1 MFPSMKR
8 NIKAYLVLFFY
19 VVFIIASMIGV
30 VPFASINHN
39 QGSSSDELILQET
52 SNDSLTTYTYVN
64 TSNVITEAIDKGYAI
79 KELIKNEN
87 NQVIKE
93 TYYDANHQPVK
104 LYNSY
109 YGLSYEYKE
118 DQNLMHYLDADGNIM
133 ALNTG
138 CATVIRNLDENGR
151 NVLEEYYDLNM
162 QPIKCYGYYGIA
174 REYDSDSY
182 CTSMTYV
189 NQKHKPMNCSQ
200 GYASKIYK
208 RDNEGTITG
217 EFYYDAH
224 GNPTKSSLGEYGQ
237 LYVRDNQFRVI
248 QITYVDQEGNP
259 CNNHYGYSIL
269 KRTYYKDG
277 TICTDMYYDANNK
290 PVSLK
295 KGQYGIQRYN
305 DCSLY
310 LDKNGNIQYSIDN
323 MLNGYPIMVIVCGCI
338 VSILLLIL
346 PYKMS
351 IALSVLYVFFIIY
364 ETLMFRESGDARSN
378 LILFSYASTFFQN
391 RMIRVEVINNI
402 WLFIP
407 FGVGMYRIFQR
418 KSIFALAFIF
428 SILIEITQ
436 YITGLGVAEFNDVF
450 ENKMG
455 GMIGI
460 ELASILISQI
470 KK

>member
-1 MFPSMKR
+1 MFLSMKR
-8 NIKAYLVLFFY
+8 NIKTYLVLFFY
-19 VVFIIASMIGV
+19 IVFIIASMIGV
-30 VPFASINHN
+30 IPFASINHN
-39 QGSSSDELILQET
+39 QGSTSDELSLQEVN
-52 SNDSLTTYTYVN
+52 NDSITTYTYFN
-64 TSNVITEAIDKGYAI
+64 ASNVITEAIDKGYAI

-151 NVLEEYYDLNM
+151 NVLEEYYDLSM
-162 QPIKCYGYYGIA
+162 QPVKCYGYYGIA
-174 REYDSDSY
+174 REYDSAGY

-189 NQKHKPMNCSQ
+189 NQSHKAMNCSQ
-200 GYASKIYK
+200 GYASKIYI
-208 RDNEGTITG
+208 RDSEGTIIG
-217 EFYYDAH
+217 EFYYDVH
-224 GNPTKSSLGEYGQ
+224 GNPAKSSLGEYGQ
-237 LYVRDNQFRVI
+237 LYERDDRFRVI
-248 QITYVDQEGNP
+248 QITYVDQHGNP
-259 CNNHYGYSIL
+259 FLNKYGYSIL

-277 TICTDMYYDANNK
+277 TICTEMYYDANEK
-290 PVSLK
+290 PVALK
-295 KGQYGIQRYN
+295 KGQYGIKTYN
-305 DCSLY
+305 DCTLY

-346 PYKMS
+346 PYKLS
-351 IALSVLYVFFIIY
+351 IALTILYVFFILY

-378 LILFSYASTFFQN
+378 LVLFSYADTFFQN
-391 RMIRVEVINNI
+391 RMIRVEVINNV

-407 FGVGMYRIFQR
+407 FGVGMYRIYQK
-418 KSIFALAFIF
+418 KSIFLAALLF
-428 SILIEITQ
+428 SILIEATQ
-436 YITGLGVAEFNDVF
+436 YVTGLGVAEFNDVF
-450 ENKMG
+450 ENTLG
-455 GMIGI
+455 GIIGI
-460 ELASILISQI
+460 FIALIIMQQI

>member
-1 MFPSMKR
+1 
-8 NIKAYLVLFFY
+8 
-19 VVFIIASMIGV
+19 MIGV
-30 VPFASINHN
+30 IPFASKNHN
-39 QGSSSDELILQET
+39 QGSTSDELTLQKT
-52 SNDSLTTYTYVN
+52 NNDSLTTYTYVN

-79 KELIKNEN
+79 KEQIKNEN

-118 DQNLMHYLDADGNIM
+118 HQTLMHYLDADGNIM

-138 CATVIRNLDENGR
+138 CATVVSNLDENGR

-162 QPIKCYGYYGIA
+162 QPVKCYGYYGIT
-174 REYDSDSY
+174 REYDSAGY

-189 NQKHKPMNCSQ
+189 NQNHKPMNCSQ
-200 GYASKIYK
+200 GYATKIYK
-208 RDNEGTITG
+208 RESEGTITG
-217 EFYYDAH
+217 EFYYDVH
-224 GNPTKSSLGEYGQ
+224 GNPAKSSLGEYGQ
-237 LYVRDNQFRVI
+237 LYVRDDQFRVI
-248 QITYVDQEGNP
+248 QITYVDQYGNP
-259 CNNHYGYSIL
+259 CLNKYGYSIL

-277 TICTDMYYDANNK
+277 TICTEMYYDANEK
-290 PVSLK
+290 PVALK
-295 KGQYGIQRYN
+295 KRQYGIKTYN
-305 DCSLY
+305 DCTLY

-351 IALSVLYVFFIIY
+351 ITLTILYVFFILY

-378 LILFSYASTFFQN
+378 LILFSYASTFFHS
-391 RMIRVEVINNI
+391 RTIRVEVINNI

-407 FGVGMYRIFQR
+407 FGVGMYRIDQR
-418 KSIFALAFIF
+418 KSIFALAFLF
-428 SILIEITQ
+428 SILIETTQ
-436 YITGLGVAEFNDVF
+436 YITGLGVAELNDVF
-450 ENKMG
+450 ENTMG

-460 ELASILISQI
+460 VLASILISQI

>member
-1 MFPSMKR
+1 
-8 NIKAYLVLFFY
+8 
-19 VVFIIASMIGV
+19 MIGV
-30 VPFASINHN
+30 IPFDLKNHN
-39 QGSSSDELILQET
+39 QGSTSDELILQET

-79 KELIKNEN
+79 KELIKNNN

-93 TYYDANHQPVK
+93 TYYDANHHPVK

-118 DQNLMHYLDADGNIM
+118 HQNIMHYLDADGNIM
-133 ALNTG
+133 ALSTG

-174 REYDSDSY
+174 REYDSAGY
-182 CTSMTYV
+182 CTSITYV
-189 NQKHKPMNCSQ
+189 NQNHKPINCSQ
-200 GYASKIYK
+200 GYATKIYK
-208 RDNEGTITG
+208 RDNEGTING
-217 EFYYDAH
+217 EFYYDAA
-224 GNPTKSSLGEYGQ
+224 GNPAMDSLGEYGQ
-237 LYVRDNQFRVI
+237 LYVRDDQFRVI
-248 QITYVDQEGNP
+248 QITYVDQHGNP
-259 CNNHYGYSIL
+259 CKNQSSYTIL
-269 KRTYYKDG
+269 KRTHYKDG
-277 TICTDMYYDANNK
+277 TICTEMYYDANEK
-290 PVSLK
+290 PIALK

-310 LDKNGNIQYSIDN
+310 LDKNGNIQISIDN

-338 VSILLLIL
+338 VSILLLVL

-351 IALSVLYVFFIIY
+351 IALTILYVFFILY

-378 LILFSYASTFFQN
+378 LVLFSYADTFFHS
-391 RMIRVEVINNI
+391 RTIRVEVINNI

-407 FGVGMYRIFQR
+407 FGVGMYRIDQR
-418 KSIFALAFIF
+418 KSIFLVALLF
-428 SILIEITQ
+428 SILIETTQ
-436 YITGLGVAEFNDVF
+436 YITGLGVAELNDVF
-450 ENKMG
+450 ENTMG

-460 ELASILISQI
+460 ELASILIRQI

>member
-1 MFPSMKR
+1 MKR
-8 NIKAYLVLFFY
+8 NIKIYLALFFY
-19 VVFIIASMIGV
+19 IIFIIASMIGV

-39 QGSSSDELILQET
+39 QGSASDELILQEVN
-52 SNDSLTTYTYVN
+52 SDSLTTYTYVN

-79 KELIKNEN
+79 KEQIKNEN

-104 LYNSY
+104 LYNNY
-109 YGLSYEYKE
+109 YGLFYEYKE
-118 DQNLMHYLDADGNIM
+118 HQTLMHYLDADGNIM
-133 ALNTG
+133 ALSTG
-138 CATVIRNLDENGR
+138 CATVIRNLDKNGR
-151 NVLEEYYDLNM
+151 NILEEYYDLNM
-162 QPIKCYGYYGIA
+162 QPVECYGYYGIA
-174 REYDSDSY
+174 RKYDSDGY

-189 NQKHKPMNCSQ
+189 NQSHKPMNCSQ
-200 GYASKIYK
+200 GYATKIYK
-208 RDNEGTITG
+208 RDSEGIVVG
-217 EFYYDAH
+217 EFYYDVH
-224 GNPTKSSLGEYGQ
+224 GNPAKSSLGEYGQ
-237 LYVRDNQFRVI
+237 LYVRDDQFRVI
-248 QITYVDQEGNP
+248 QTTYVDQYGNP
-259 CNNHYGYSIL
+259 CKNQSGYSIL

-277 TICTDMYYDANNK
+277 TICTEMYCDANEK
-290 PVSLK
+290 PIALK

-310 LDKNGNIQYSIDN
+310 LDKNGNIQISIDN

-378 LILFSYASTFFQN
+378 LVLFSYADTFFQN
-391 RMIRVEVINNI
+391 RMIRVEVINNV

-407 FGVGMYRIFQR
+407 FGIGMYRIDQK
-418 KSIFALAFIF
+418 KSIFLAALLF
-428 SILIEITQ
+428 SILIETTQ

-450 ENKMG
+450 ENAMG
-455 GMIGI
+455 GMIGAV
-460 ELASILISQI
+460 LASILIRQI

>member
-1 MFPSMKR
+1 
-8 NIKAYLVLFFY
+8 
-19 VVFIIASMIGV
+19 MIGV
-30 VPFASINHN
+30 IPFDSKNHN
-39 QGSSSDELILQET
+39 QGSASDELTLQEVN
-52 SNDSLTTYTYVN
+52 NDSLTAYTYVN
-64 TSNVITEAIDKGYAI
+64 ASNVITEAIDKGYAI
-79 KELIKNEN
+79 KEQIKNEN

-104 LYNSY
+104 LYNNY

-118 DQNLMHYLDADGNIM
+118 HQNIMHYLDADGNTM
-133 ALNTG
+133 ALSTG
-138 CATVIRNLDENGR
+138 CATIVRNLDENGR
-151 NVLEEYYDLNM
+151 NILEEYYDLNM
-162 QPIKCYGYYGIA
+162 QPMKCYGYYGIA
-174 REYDSDSY
+174 REYDSAGY

-189 NQKHKPMNCSQ
+189 NQSHKPMNCSQ
-200 GYASKIYK
+200 GYATKIYK
-208 RDNEGTITG
+208 RASEGTITG

-224 GNPTKSSLGEYGQ
+224 GNPAKSSVGEYGQ
-237 LYVRDNQFRVI
+237 LYVIDDQFRVI

-259 CNNHYGYSIL
+259 CKNQSGYSIL

-277 TICTDMYYDANNK
+277 TICTEMYCDANEK
-290 PVSLK
+290 PIALK

-310 LDKNGNIQYSIDN
+310 LDKNGNIQISIDN

-378 LILFSYASTFFQN
+378 LVLFSYADTFFQN
-391 RMIRVEVINNI
+391 RMIRVEVINNV

-407 FGVGMYRIFQR
+407 FGIGMYRIDQK
-418 KSIFALAFIF
+418 KSIFLAALLF
-428 SILIEITQ
+428 SILIETTQ

-450 ENKMG
+450 ENAMG
-455 GMIGI
+455 GMIGAV
-460 ELASILISQI
+460 LASILIRQI

>member
-1 MFPSMKR
+1 
-8 NIKAYLVLFFY
+8 
-19 VVFIIASMIGV
+19 MIGV

-39 QGSSSDELILQET
+39 QGSASDELILQEVN
-52 SNDSLTTYTYVN
+52 SDSLTTYTYVN

-79 KELIKNEN
+79 KEQIKNEN

-104 LYNSY
+104 LYNNY
-109 YGLSYEYKE
+109 YGLFYEYKE
-118 DQNLMHYLDADGNIM
+118 HQTLMHYLDADGNIM
-133 ALNTG
+133 ALSTG
-138 CATVIRNLDENGR
+138 CATVIRNLDKNGR
-151 NVLEEYYDLNM
+151 NILEEYYDLNM
-162 QPIKCYGYYGIA
+162 QPVECYGYYGIA
-174 REYDSDSY
+174 RKYDSDGY

-189 NQKHKPMNCSQ
+189 NQSHKPMNCSQ
-200 GYASKIYK
+200 GYATKIYK
-208 RDNEGTITG
+208 RDSEGIVVG
-217 EFYYDAH
+217 EFYYDVH
-224 GNPTKSSLGEYGQ
+224 GNPAKSSLGEYGQ
-237 LYVRDNQFRVI
+237 LYVRDDQFRVI
-248 QITYVDQEGNP
+248 QTTYVDQYGNP
-259 CNNHYGYSIL
+259 CKNQSGYSIL

-277 TICTDMYYDANNK
+277 TICTEMYCDANEK
-290 PVSLK
+290 PIALK

-310 LDKNGNIQYSIDN
+310 LDKNGNIQISIDN

-378 LILFSYASTFFQN
+378 LVLFSYADTFFQN
-391 RMIRVEVINNI
+391 RMIRVEVINNV

-407 FGVGMYRIFQR
+407 FGIGMYRIDQK
-418 KSIFALAFIF
+418 KSIFLAALLF
-428 SILIEITQ
+428 SILIETTQ

-450 ENKMG
+450 ENAMG
-455 GMIGI
+455 GMIGAV
-460 ELASILISQI
+460 LASILIRQI

>member
-1 MFPSMKR
+1 MKR

-19 VVFIIASMIGV
+19 IVFIIASMISV
-30 VPFASINHN
+30 IPFASINHN
-39 QGSSSDELILQET
+39 QGSTSDELILQEV

-79 KELIKNEN
+79 KELIQNEN
-87 NQVIKE
+87 KQVIKE

-118 DQNLMHYLDADGNIM
+118 HQNIMHYLDADGNIM
-133 ALNTG
+133 TLSTG

-151 NVLEEYYDLNM
+151 NILEEYYDLNL
-162 QPIKCYGYYGIA
+162 QPVECYGYYGIA
-174 REYDSDSY
+174 REYDSAGY

-189 NQKHKPMNCSQ
+189 NQNHKPMNCSQ
-200 GYASKIYK
+200 GYATKIYK

-217 EFYYDAH
+217 EFYYDTN
-224 GNPTKSSLGEYGQ
+224 GQPTRSSLGEYGQ
-237 LYVRDNQFRVI
+237 LYKRDDQFRVI
-248 QITYVDQEGNP
+248 QITYVDQDGNP
-259 CNNHYGYSIL
+259 CKNQSGYSIL

-277 TICTDMYYDANNK
+277 TICTEMYYDANEK
-290 PVSLK
+290 PVALK
-295 KGQYGIQRYN
+295 KGQYGIKTYN
-305 DCSLY
+305 DCTLY

-338 VSILLLIL
+338 VSILLVVL
-346 PYKMS
+346 PYNMR
-351 IALSVLYVFFIIY
+351 IALTILYVFFILY
-364 ETLMFRESGDARSN
+364 ETLMFRESGDAISN
-378 LILFSYASTFFQN
+378 LILFSYASTFFHS
-391 RMIRVEVINNI
+391 RTIRVEVINNI

-407 FGVGMYRIFQR
+407 FGVGMYRIYQR

-436 YITGLGVAEFNDVF
+436 YVTGLGVAEFNDVF
-450 ENKMG
+450 ENTMG

-460 ELASILISQI
+460 VLASILIRQI

>member
-1 MFPSMKR
+1 MKR

-39 QGSSSDELILQET
+39 QGSASDELILQET

>member
-1 MFPSMKR
+1 
-8 NIKAYLVLFFY
+8 
-19 VVFIIASMIGV
+19 MIGV
-30 VPFASINHN
+30 IPFDSKNHN
-39 QGSSSDELILQET
+39 QGSSSDELTLQEVN
-52 SNDSLTTYTYVN
+52 NDSITTYTYIN
-64 TSNVITEAIDKGYAI
+64 ASNVITEAIDKGYAI
-79 KELIKNEN
+79 KEQIKNEN

-93 TYYDANHQPVK
+93 TYYDANHKPVK

-118 DQNLMHYLDADGNIM
+118 HQNIMHYLDADGNIM
-133 ALNTG
+133 ALNTR
-138 CATVIRNLDENGR
+138 CATVVRNLDENGR

-162 QPIKCYGYYGIA
+162 QPVKCYGYYGIA
-174 REYDSDSY
+174 REYDSDGY

-208 RDNEGTITG
+208 RDSEGTIVQ
-217 EFYYDAH
+217 EFYYDVH
-224 GNPTKSSLGEYGQ
+224 GNPAKSSFGEYGQ
-237 LYVRDNQFRVI
+237 LYERDDQFRVI

-259 CNNHYGYSIL
+259 CKNQSGYSIQ

-277 TICTDMYYDANNK
+277 TICTEMYYDVNDK

-295 KGQYGIQRYN
+295 KGQYGIQRYH
-305 DCSLY
+305 DCMLY
-310 LDKNGNIQYSIDN
+310 LDNNGNIQISIDN
-323 MLNGYPIMVIVCGCI
+323 MLNGYPVLVIVCGCI

-378 LILFSYASTFFQN
+378 LILFSYASTFFHS
-391 RMIRVEVINNI
+391 RTIRVEVINNI

-407 FGVGMYRIFQR
+407 FGVGMYRIDQK
-418 KSIFALAFIF
+418 KSIFLAALLF
-428 SILIEITQ
+428 SILIEAAQ
-436 YITGLGVAEFNDVF
+436 YITGLGIAEFNDVF
-450 ENKMG
+450 ENTMG
-455 GMIGI
+455 GMIGAV
-460 ELASILISQI
+460 LASVLIRQI

>member
-1 MFPSMKR
+1 
-8 NIKAYLVLFFY
+8 
-19 VVFIIASMIGV
+19 MIGV
-30 VPFASINHN
+30 IPFASINHN
-39 QGSSSDELILQET
+39 QGSTSDELILQET
-52 SNDSLTTYTYVN
+52 NNDLLTTYTYVN

-79 KELIKNEN
+79 KELIKNKN
-87 NQVIKE
+87 NQVIQE

-104 LYNSY
+104 LYNNY

-118 DQNLMHYLDADGNIM
+118 HQNIMHYLDADGNIM
-133 ALNTG
+133 ALSTG

-162 QPIKCYGYYGIA
+162 HPVKCYGYYGIA
-174 REYDSDSY
+174 REYDSAGY

-189 NQKHKPMNCSQ
+189 NQNHKTINCSQ
-200 GYASKIYK
+200 GYATKIYK
-208 RDNEGTITG
+208 RDNEGTIIG
-217 EFYYDAH
+217 EFYYDVH
-224 GNPTKSSLGEYGQ
+224 GNPAKSSLGEYGQ

-248 QITYVDQEGNP
+248 QITYVDQYGNP
-259 CNNHYGYSIL
+259 CKNQSGYSIL

-277 TICTDMYYDANNK
+277 TICTEMYYDANEN
-290 PVSLK
+290 PIALK

-323 MLNGYPIMVIVCGCI
+323 MLNGYPVLVIVCGCI

-378 LILFSYASTFFQN
+378 LVLFSYADTFFHS
-391 RMIRVEVINNI
+391 RTIRVEVINNI

-407 FGVGMYRIFQR
+407 FGVGMYRIYQR
-418 KSIFALAFIF
+418 KSIFLVALLF
-428 SILIEITQ
+428 SILIEVSFLLTC
-436 YITGLGVAEFNDVF
+436 LGVAEFNDVF
-450 ENKMG
+450 ENTLG
-455 GMIGI
+455 AIIGI
-460 ELASILISQI
+460 FIASIIMKQI

>member
-39 QGSSSDELILQET
+39 QGSASDELILQET